1 MGNRLGAPQS
11 VAILARFR
19 DLDSPYCEVS
29 EHNEKVQQLSACVD
43 FGMRAIETYRRWLT
57 RHAKP
62 LPDSHKFY
70 IDISSRSPLILHHW
84 QPAIGEVVRD
94 WRAEHKVDFPW
105 TIMLRGNDET
115 DLFLYRL
122 HYELCVTTVPVDT
135 GHFAMVN
142 NPDARVRLL

>member
-19 DLDSPYCEVS
+19 DVDSPYREVS
-29 EHNEKVQQLSACVD
+29 EHNEKVQQLSACVN
-43 FGMRAIETYRRWLT
+43 FGMRAIEVYRRFLAGQ
-57 RHAKP
+57 AKP

-70 IDISSRSPLILHHW
+70 IDISSKSPLLLHHW
-84 QPAIGEVVRD
+84 QPAIGEAVRE

-105 TIMLRGNDET
+105 TIELRGNDET

-122 HYELCVTTVPVDT
+122 HYELCVITVPVDT
-135 GHFAMVN
+135 GHFKDVN